1 MLKETFK
8 MRKIGKHLVNVS
20 MLSLAIAPVVGS
32 ALAPVTALAAE
43 YKSGQAGSN
52 KLEFTTKSSTSSTS
66 TKAHEPMDLI
76 QIIDLSGS
84 VSDGEYKQRNGVS
97 GARKRQI
104 NDMIYVIEHQL
115 TDQDHVMLAFYGT
128 NNGDSYTVGGQ
139 DGGIATK
146 LLSKKEAIDLLN
158 KINANPQVHEMSQ
171 SWVLIPNVIK
181 PMLAAITAD
190 AANGTGFEDVYKAQS
205 NKNKVVS
212 VLQFTDDWT
221 ASESEDIDTS
231 FASWAK
237 STAKTFMTVVDTSLP
252 DEALSVKQMKKAG
265 HPNIKVFNRLDA
277 PGRSEEIAKLFE
289 STATVTKTTT
299 TKQKAYVSITPED
312 GITLTKASLVSAD
325 GKTTD
330 LKIDGN
336 KVSADLNDLADGKYT
351 VNYSFKGDVKS
362 VKKITS
368 SVSVDGKE
376 VDKKEDTIS
385 PVAPPPAPVKPVEPK
400 VTKRTEKIPFKTETK
415 EDPTLPEGEKKV
427 IQKGVEGEKEYVT
440 TTLEDVAGQDG
451 TAEGS
456 VMFTTKASVT
466 TSNEIKPRSIFAII
480 DNSGS
485 VGGGNDP
492 RIRSSFI
499 PLLET
504 MGPNDQ
510 IQIATYGVNQKES
523 YFSNGADDR
532 ERMVTKMMNR
542 DEFAKL
548 AEEILASKT
557 GTTREAI
564 LNQKLVYDFKG
575 VKQSGSGYE
584 FEDIF
589 DTARN
594 KDYTPVVMQFTDGWE
609 YEEDIDHSFA
619 EWSKAHAK
627 TFMSVLYNTGRAEV
641 AMKKAGHPNIFV
653 AQGEFT
659 KDSDQTKKVL
669 DQIKATTTEV
679 VKKGAN
685 QTVKISIGG
694 QGVTVTKATLKG
706 AVNKDLPIKDGKVE
720 FSEALADGSY
730 TLEYAA
736 KGNGTL
742 KSLVTVD
749 GKEVGNKTVELKGTP
764 GQKGES
770 KTVENIIK
778 NPINEIIHIGT
789 KGAKSDVTE
798 KKVSFETIRKEDPT
812 LEEGKEKVIQE
823 GVEGVIKVTTTY
835 DTQKGQKVEGSE
847 KVTEKETVKKV
858 DKIIAVGTKGS
869 KSEVTEKKVPFETIK
884 KDDPTLEE
892 GQEKVVQEGVEGVIK
907 VTTTYETQKG
917 EKVKGSEKVTEEKVT
932 DKVDKI
938 IAVGTKGSKSE
949 VTEKKVPFE
958 TIYKQDPTLKKGEEK
973 VLQEGVEGVIKVT
986 TTYETQ
992 KGKKV
997 DGSEKVT
1004 EETVTEKVDK
1014 IVAQGTMEKRK
1025 VRYRVVD
1032 SKGQELVKQTDV
1044 MEAYQDEEY
1053 KVETPKLDGYR
1064 LELAKDSVPA
1074 TGKVTDRDVLVTF
1087 VAVKIGKPVTLKFI
1101 DESGS
1106 EIAQKKVLTGENAE
1120 VDTEFTGEAPETI
1133 EKDGVKY
1140 AFVGIKQTGSK
1151 ERKVS
1156 GKVTDQEQVIEAV
1169 YAKPKELPKTSEQ
1182 AKQRNTAII
1191 ALLSV
1196 VGLGGLVTY
1205 FGLRKRDEK

>member
-32 ALAPVTALAAE
+32 ALAPTTVFAAE
-43 YKSGQAGSN
+43 YKSGQNGSN

-66 TKAHEPMDLI
+66 TKTHEPMDLI

-84 VSDGEYKQRNGVS
+84 LSDGEYKQRNGVT
-97 GARKRQI
+97 GARKQQI

-115 TDQDHVMLAFYGT
+115 TDQDRVMLAFYGT
-128 NNGDSYTVGGQ
+128 NKENSYVVGGQ
-139 DGGIATK
+139 DGGLATK
-146 LLSKKEAIDLLN
+146 LMSKKEAIDLLN
-158 KINANPQVHEMSQ
+158 KINAEKQVHDVAQSWTLIPQV
-171 SWVLIPNVIK
+171 VK
-181 PMLAAITAD
+181 PLLGNYIASD
-190 AANGTGFEDVYKAQS
+190 AQDGTGFEDVYKAQP

-212 VLQFTDDWT
+212 VLQFTDNWT
-221 ASESEDIDTS
+221 LNEKENIDVS
-231 FASWAK
+231 FADWAK
-237 STAKTFMTVVDTSLP
+237 TTAKTFMTVVDDSDP
-252 DEALSVKQMKKAG
+252 DSALSVAQMKKAG
-265 HPNIKVFNRLDA
+265 HPNIKVFKSLNA

-299 TKQKAYVSITPED
+299 IKQRTHVSITPED
-312 GITLTKASLVSAD
+312 GVTLAKASLVSAD

-330 LKIDGN
+330 LKIEGN

-362 VKKITS
+362 IKKITS

-385 PVAPPPAPVKPVEPK
+385 PVVPPVAPAKPAEPK

-427 IQKGVEGEKEYVT
+427 IQKGAEGEKEIVT
-440 TTLEDVAGQDG
+440 TQESTTIKSRKPADVVVILDG
-451 TAEGS
+451 STSMSGNYLKSLRAAQALVNSLTDNDRVIVAMYTANTAESYISGNNGYQGGTT
-456 VMFTTKASVT
+456 VAMTKAEALDGINKLMAGNPRNARGDLNDFLGAFETKRDPSLQIEQIGATSLREPKFGTKTPMEELIQKQRRANT
-466 TSNEIKPRSIFAII
+466 TLSIA
-480 DNSGS
+480 
-485 VGGGNDP
+485 
-492 RIRSSFI
+492 
-499 PLLET
+499 
-504 MGPNDQ
+504 
-510 IQIATYGVNQKES
+510 
-523 YFSNGADDR
+523 
-532 ERMVTKMMNR
+532 
-542 DEFAKL
+542 
-548 AEEILASKT
+548 
-557 GTTREAI
+557 
-564 LNQKLVYDFKG
+564 
-575 VKQSGSGYE
+575 
-584 FEDIF
+584 
-589 DTARN
+589 
-594 KDYTPVVMQFTDGWE
+594 QFTDGWE
-609 YEEDIDHSFA
+609 DQETIDTSFVDYA
-619 EWSKAHAK
+619 KKNAK
-627 TFMSVLYNTGRAEV
+627 TFMSIVFPTGGDLKAPNAFGSV
-641 AMKKAGHPNIFV
+641 AKMTVAGHPNVYKAIDDSKV
-653 AQGEFT
+653 AE
-659 KDSDQTKKVL
+659 D
-669 DQIKATTTEV
+669 V
-679 VKKGAN
+679 VKQFENTAIDVVKGDP
-685 QTVKISIGG
+685 
-694 QGVTVTKATLKG
+694 VTT
-706 AVNKDLPIKDGKVE
+706 
-720 FSEALADGSY
+720 
-730 TLEYAA
+730 
-736 KGNGTL
+736 
-742 KSLVTVD
+742 
-749 GKEVGNKTVELKGTP
+749 
-764 GQKGES
+764 
-770 KTVENIIK
+770 ENIIK
-778 NPINEIIHIGT
+778 QPVNEIIHIGT
-789 KGAKSDVTE
+789 KGAKSEVTE
-798 KKVSFETIRKEDPT
+798 KKVPFETIKKDDPT
-812 LEEGKEKVIQE
+812 LEEGQEKVIQE
-823 GVEGVIKVTTTY
+823 GVAGVIKVTTTY

-892 GQEKVVQEGVEGVIK
+892 GREKVVQEGVEGVIK

-1074 TGKVTDRDVLVTF
+1074 TGKVADRDVLVTF

-1196 VGLGGLVTY
+1196 VGLGGLATY
-1205 FGLRKRDEK
+1205 LGLRKRDEK

>member
-1 MLKETFK
+1 MLKETFS

-20 MLSLAIAPVVGS
+20 MLSLAVAPVVGS
-32 ALAPVTALAAE
+32 AMAPVTVLAAE
-43 YKSGQAGSN
+43 QTGRKVEKIPFKTETKEDPTLPKGEKKVIQKGVEGE
-52 KLEFTTKSSTSSTS
+52 KEIITTTPTESQSQRK
-66 TKAHEPMDLI
+66 PVDVI
-76 QIIDLSGS
+76 VPYDVSGS
-84 VSDGEYKQRNGVS
+84 TYGGTSELDHLEAVAKQGADDTRYLIIGYDEGNTPDGFALRKVIKGATDSETKTS
-97 GARKRQI
+97 GAKISKVTRFLSKQE
-104 NDMIYVIEHQL
+104 VL
-115 TDQDHVMLAFYGT
+115 TFVKKVRELLPASH
-128 NNGDSYTVGGQ
+128 Q
-139 DGGIATK
+139 DGSWSWDKAMKALNYYDPQYMEADGN
-146 LLSKKEAIDLLN
+146 SKDI
-158 KINANPQVHEMSQ
+158 
-171 SWVLIPNVIK
+171 
-181 PMLAAITAD
+181 
-190 AANGTGFEDVYKAQS
+190 GTPYEEIFEKGRD
-205 NKNKVVS
+205 KNKAVGI
-212 VLQFTDDWT
+212 LWFTDDW
-221 ASESEDIDTS
+221 EGWEKYDTS
-231 FASWAK
+231 FFEWAQK
-237 STAKTFMTVVDTSLP
+237 NHADQFLTVVYGGTNSL
-252 DEALSVKQMKKAG
+252 SY
-265 HPNIKVFNRLDA
+265 N
-277 PGRSEEIAKLFE
+277 
-289 STATVTKTTT
+289 
-299 TKQKAYVSITPED
+299 
-312 GITLTKASLVSAD
+312 TLTKAGQKAILTTAGKDQTALANEIAEKFTKLVTITTP
-325 GKTTD
+325 GKPTTSE
-330 LKIDGN
+330 
-336 KVSADLNDLADGKYT
+336 KVIKEP
-351 VNYSFKGDVKS
+351 VNEIIAIG
-362 VKKITS
+362 T
-368 SVSVDGKE
+368 KE
-376 VDKKEDTIS
+376 
-385 PVAPPPAPVKPVEPK
+385 AEPK

-415 EDPTLPEGEKKV
+415 EDPTLPKGEKKV

-440 TTLEDVAGQDG
+440 TTLADVPGQDG
-451 TAEGS
+451 TASGQVS
-456 VMFTTKASVT
+456 FTTKASVT

-485 VGGGNDP
+485 VSGGNDS

-510 IQIATYGVNQKES
+510 IQIATYGVNQKTS

-575 VKQSGSGYE
+575 VKNSGSGYE

-589 DTARN
+589 DAARN

-609 YEEDIDHSFA
+609 YEEDIDSSFA

-685 QTVKISIGG
+685 QTVKVSIGG

-730 TLEYAA
+730 TLEYEA
-736 KGNGTL
+736 KGSGTL

-749 GKEVGNKTVELKGTP
+749 GKEVGNKTVELKGSA

-778 NPINEIIHIGT
+778 QPVNEIIAIGT
-789 KGAKSDVTE
+789 KGGKSD
-798 KKVSFETIRKEDPT
+798 
-812 LEEGKEKVIQE
+812 
-823 GVEGVIKVTTTY
+823 
-835 DTQKGQKVEGSE
+835 
-847 KVTEKETVKKV
+847 
-858 DKIIAVGTKGS
+858 
-869 KSEVTEKKVPFETIK
+869 VTEKKVPFETIR

-892 GQEKVVQEGVEGVIK
+892 GQEKVLQEGVEGVIK

-917 EKVKGSEKVTEEKVT
+917 EKVKGSEKVTETEAVK
-932 DKVDKI
+932 KVDKI

-1014 IVAQGTMEKRK
+1014 IVAQGSMEKRK

-1044 MEAYQDEEY
+1044 MDAYQDEEY

-1074 TGKVTDRDVLVTF
+1074 TGKVADRDVLVTF
-1087 VAVKIGKPVTLKFI
+1087 VAVKIGKPVTLKFV

-1106 EIAQKKVLTGENAE
+1106 EIAQKKVLTGENVD
-1120 VDTEFTGEAPETI
+1120 VDTEFSGEAPETI

-1156 GKVTDQEQVIEAV
+1156 GKVTDQEQVLEAV
-1169 YAKPKELPKTSEQ
+1169 YAKPKETPKELPKTSEQ
-1182 AKQRNTAII
+1182 AKQRNTAIV

-1196 VGLGGLVTY
+1196 VGLGGLATY

>member
-32 ALAPVTALAAE
+32 ALAPVTVLAAE

-128 NNGDSYTVGGQ
+128 NKGDSYTVGGQ

-181 PMLAAITAD
+181 PMLAGITAD

-237 STAKTFMTVVDTSLP
+237 STAKTFMTVVDTALP

-299 TKQKAYVSITPED
+299 TKQKAHVSITPED

-330 LKIDGN
+330 LKIEGN

-351 VNYSFKGDVKS
+351 VNYSFTGDVKS

-427 IQKGVEGEKEYVT
+427 VQKGVEGEKEYVT
-440 TTLEDVAGQDG
+440 TTLEDAAGQDG

-456 VMFTTKASVT
+456 VQFTTKAS
-466 TSNEIKPRSIFAII
+466 
-480 DNSGS
+480 
-485 VGGGNDP
+485 
-492 RIRSSFI
+492 
-499 PLLET
+499 
-504 MGPNDQ
+504 
-510 IQIATYGVNQKES
+510 
-523 YFSNGADDR
+523 
-532 ERMVTKMMNR
+532 
-542 DEFAKL
+542 
-548 AEEILASKT
+548 
-557 GTTREAI
+557 
-564 LNQKLVYDFKG
+564 
-575 VKQSGSGYE
+575 
-584 FEDIF
+584 
-589 DTARN
+589 
-594 KDYTPVVMQFTDGWE
+594 
-609 YEEDIDHSFA
+609 
-619 EWSKAHAK
+619 
-627 TFMSVLYNTGRAEV
+627 
-641 AMKKAGHPNIFV
+641 
-653 AQGEFT
+653 
-659 KDSDQTKKVL
+659 
-669 DQIKATTTEV
+669 TTEV

-685 QTVKISIGG
+685 QTVKVSIGG

-778 NPINEIIHIGT
+778 QPVNEIIHIGT

-798 KKVSFETIRKEDPT
+798 KKVPFETIRKEDPT

-847 KVTEKETVKKV
+847 RVTEKETVKKV

-1004 EETVTEKVDK
+1004 EEIVTEKVDK

-1074 TGKVTDRDVLVTF
+1074 TGKVADRDVLVTF

-1106 EIAQKKVLTGENAE
+1106 EIAEKKVLTGENAE

-1196 VGLGGLVTY
+1196 VGLGGLATY
-1205 FGLRKRDEK
+1205 LGLRKRDEK